1 MIKYLFADR
10 DGTLIVDKHY
20 LSDPMEV
27 ELFPDIAKSLK
38 LLQNNAIKVLVVT
51 NQSGIG
57 RGYFKEQDFFAC
69 QKTLEQ
75 QLRAENA
82 ELFDYAFCP
91 HAPEEQCRCRKPALG
106 MWEYLSRKHGINP
119 LECAMIGDKKEDV
132 IFGIKAGFAY
142 SCLVL
147 TGKGQKTA
155 CEFGLAPEGESER
168 AGGDLRG
175 FSSEVFGIKQEKT
188 QCYLASTLLT
198 FSHFLIDKNRADL

>member
-10 DGTLIVDKHY
+10 DGTLIADKHY
-20 LSDPMEV
+20 LSDPLQV

-38 LLQNNAIKVLVVT
+38 LLQNYAIKTLVVT

-57 RGYFKEQDFFAC
+57 RGYFTEQDFLAC
-69 QKTLEQ
+69 QKALEQ
-75 QLRAENA
+75 QLRAENV

-91 HAPEEQCRCRKPALG
+91 HAPEDKCRCRKPALG
-106 MWEYLSRKHGINP
+106 MWEYLSQKHGINS

-155 CEFGLAPEGESER
+155 CEFSLTSEKAGGAEGELSV
-168 AGGDLRG
+168 

-188 QCYLASTLLT
+188 KCYLAPTLLT
-198 FSHFLIDKNRADL
+198 FSHFLINKNRANL

>member
-20 LSDPMEV
+20 LSDPGQV
-27 ELFPDIAKSLK
+27 ELFPDVANSLK
-38 LLQNNAIKVLVVT
+38 LLKNNAIKILLVT

-57 RGYFKEQDFFAC
+57 RGYFKEQDFLAC
-69 QKTLEQ
+69 QKALEQ
-75 QLRAENA
+75 QLRAENV

-91 HAPEEQCRCRKPALG
+91 HAPEEQCLCRKPALG
-106 MWEYLSRKHGINP
+106 MWEYLSQKHGINP

-142 SCLVL
+142 SCLVQ

-155 CEFGLAPEGESER
+155 CAFGLAPKGERREELST
-168 AGGDLRG
+168 

-188 QCYLASTLLT
+188 KCYLASTISA
-198 FSHFLIDKNRADL
+198 FSRFLIEKNRVKL